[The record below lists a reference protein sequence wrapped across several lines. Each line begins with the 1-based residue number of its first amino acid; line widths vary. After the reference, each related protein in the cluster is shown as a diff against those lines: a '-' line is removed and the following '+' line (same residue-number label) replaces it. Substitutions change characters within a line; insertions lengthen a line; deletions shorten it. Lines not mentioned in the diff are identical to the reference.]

1 MRKNNEYYFNKY
13 VEAMSKMA
21 ETKGVS
27 ETVKMFDSAL
37 REEGISREQAERII
51 RRVSQSE

>member
-1 MRKNNEYYFNKY
+1 MRKNNDYYFDKY
-13 VEAMSKMA
+13 VEAMCKMA
-21 ETKGVS
+21 RSEERS
-27 ETVKMFDSAL
+27 ETVKKLDSAF